1 MKSNNNLRWLA
12 RKTQY
17 GRKIFWILPFVCLM
31 SSFCNIGISMIFK
44 GYMDI
49 ASGESPK
56 SFLEMT
62 IFSIVVIIVF
72 ALGQIISSVLEGYSY
87 SKTEQGL
94 RVSLMEQI
102 IKKYLLELNTMHTG
116 EIQNR
121 LTTDVAEI
129 SNFYI
134 QIFGQMSVVVFTSLF
149 AIISLFLLN
158 WKITLIFL
166 IIIPLLTVLISI
178 FSPKLQKAA
187 QVDLQNEDN
196 NRSYTQEVLMFLPL
210 FQVFSMGK
218 NVAEYTK
225 LLYQK
230 KIDSKVRLSF
240 LQGGFGFLNSLMSFG
255 IFIIT
260 SAVGAFFVISGENTV
275 GDLVA
280 MIQLSNYIM
289 LPLIEVPKIISTYN
303 RTITSVKRIRE
314 IENIKDRDSLQMGNC
329 NFTDINCIELNSL
342 SFGYDIE
349 NQILNNVNVIFTKNR
364 IAGIIGESGS
374 GKSTLIKL
382 ILRIYSPEKKDMI
395 CIRKTNDNRN
405 YYFHE
410 GVVSYV
416 PSENFVFSGTIK
428 DNICMGLSFDKTKFE
443 NTCKNANI
451 YELITSFN
459 LKENEIINESGNNL
473 SMGQKQRIA
482 IARALYAEAPVI
494 IFDEPTANLD
504 SISVQLFT
512 KTIKNISN
520 GRIVVLVTHDDT
532 VVSICDDVYQLE
544 GKDLTHIERKEKYDF
559 TDF

>member
-532 VVSICDDVYQLE
+532 VVSICDVVYQLE